1 MTIELYNV
9 IQKPSLFKMS
19 GDVFVAKQK
28 NNCSK
33 RWRCCQH
40 SSGWFPLSWPS
51 LNIIWLVVEPPLW
64 KIWVRS
70 VGVIIPIYMERHK
83 IPWFQSPP
91 TSHSLRKTQTDLPE
105 NLTECGCQV
114 SQESQPYRGCGEV
127 GFVKIGWIYWYSM
140 IFHHDIPYK
149 HDRFVI
155 SMIYLWFLN
164 IPPWYTM
171 IIWGY
176 TYTGM

>member
-1 MTIELYNV
+1 MGDLLWFMVIYGERNHKVRKKWLYIDIMLYRNHHCSKF
-9 IQKPSLFKMS
+9 QAMFLLPSR
-19 GDVFVAKQK
+19 K
-28 NNCSK
+28 NNYSK

-40 SSGWFPLSWPS
+40 SSGWFPLAWPS

-64 KIWVRS
+64 KIWVQS

-114 SQESQPYRGCGEV
+114 SHESQPYRGTV
-127 GFVKIGWIYWYSM
+127 VKLG
-140 IFHHDIPYK
+140 
-149 HDRFVI
+149 
-155 SMIYLWFLN
+155 LWK
-164 IPPWYTM
+164 
-171 IIWGY
+171 
-176 TYTGM
+176 